1 MYVSL
6 DKVQEGAM
14 TTTVAP
20 PAPQTVVTGIMDGD
34 GHIRER
40 DEDLYPCFGATY
52 PWEVALHQTVVR

>member
-40 DEDLYPCFGATY
+40 DEDLYPAFGATY
-52 PWEVALHQTVVR
+52 P